1 MRLLFTTAAGI
12 LAAGS
17 VHAATWTL
25 ASHADYAFLDDNQTG
40 LQMTQGVAW
49 NAEANEWVTSWQYG
63 LARFTEDWQFIEAS
77 GRFDL
82 ETGRIVSGIPAA
94 LADRGFDHIGDFEI
108 RDGIVH
114 VPLDSADD
122 HYQNGHVALFD
133 AATLSYTGA
142 LHEMM
147 GAPTNRRDDVAS
159 WTAIDHET
167 GLGYGKE
174 WALGDTL
181 NVYDTTDWSYLGTLQ
196 MDQELKRVQ
205 GAKVL
210 DGMMYLSTDIGTKSV
225 YSLDLATGH
234 VEELF
239 QLPIFEGDIRFE
251 TEGLALRELADGGL
265 EMFVEMVI
273 DPDAVEGQFD
283 GYTRLY
289 RYVLE
294 NDPAPVPVPATLPL
308 VLSGLAAFGLIR
320 RRA

>member
-1 MRLLFTTAAGI
+1 MRLLFTTAAGV

-17 VHAATWTL
+17 VHAASWTL
-25 ASHADYAFLDDNQTG
+25 DSFADYAFLDENQTG
-40 LQMTQGVAW
+40 LQMTQGIAW
-49 NAEANEWVTSWQYG
+49 NAAANEWVTSWQYG

-77 GRFDL
+77 GHYDL
-82 ETGRIVSGIPAA
+82 ETGQVVSGIPAA
-94 LADRGFDHIGDFEI
+94 LADRGFDHIGDFDI
-108 RDGIVH
+108 RDGVVH
-114 VPLDSADD
+114 ASLDSAEGD
-122 HYQNGHVALFD
+122 YQNGHVAFFD
-133 AATLSYTGA
+133 ATTLAYAGE
-142 LHEMM
+142 LHEML
-147 GAPTNRRDDVAS
+147 GDPTNRRDDVAS
-159 WTAIDHET
+159 WTAIDHAT

-181 NVYDTTDWSYLGTLQ
+181 NVYDLTDWSFLGTLQ

-265 EMFVEMVI
+265 EMYVEMVI
-273 DPDAVEGQFD
+273 DPQAVEGEFD
-283 GYTRLY
+283 AYTRLY
-289 RYVLE
+289 RYVLAE
-294 NDPAPVPVPATLPL
+294 DPAPVPVPATLPL